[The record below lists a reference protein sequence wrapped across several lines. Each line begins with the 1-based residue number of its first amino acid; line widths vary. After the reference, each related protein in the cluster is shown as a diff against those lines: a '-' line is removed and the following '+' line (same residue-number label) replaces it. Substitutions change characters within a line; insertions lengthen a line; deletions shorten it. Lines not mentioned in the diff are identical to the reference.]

1 MECVVQPLNC
11 QNQSL
16 KYASPGRT
24 PPVGGALPVFGK
36 VEAVMEILGVLMVAT
51 GGLLVAHFFAIV
63 KRRIT
68 DR

>member
-1 MECVVQPLNC
+1 
-11 QNQSL
+11 
-16 KYASPGRT
+16 
-24 PPVGGALPVFGK
+24 
-36 VEAVMEILGVLMVAT
+36 MEILGVLMVAT